1 MKLVCLFSIL
11 ILSIILCVPLK
22 NRSKCGVTSIYYP
35 ETGTRTPLISFT
47 SSDLNNR
54 CEFTVISNKNKNN
67 FKVQGP
73 IVHAGIISSNLDT
86 ENEWYLINQMK
97 NESINSIRHSHM
109 FYLCKQ
115 LHLDNSETNF
125 YSNHN
130 LTKRYET
137 ALLPKNIAINV
148 ISPKASE
155 GIKKSSFIQVKDIFD
170 ESNNLLQKKEIN
182 NELINEDNFDSE
194 NKLPN
199 DRVQEN
205 SLDLNS
211 LQATI
216 KKELGVEKISYNF
229 DD

>member
-1 MKLVCLFSIL
+1 MKPICLFSIL
-11 ILSIILCVPLK
+11 IYSLILCVPIK

-47 SSDLNNR
+47 SSDSNNR
-54 CEFTVISNKNKNN
+54 YEFTVISNKNKNN

-73 IVHAGIISSNLDT
+73 IVHTGIISCNLDT
-86 ENEWYLINQMK
+86 ENEWYLINQLK
-97 NESINSIRHSHM
+97 NESINSIKHSQM

-125 YSNHN
+125 YLNHN

-137 ALLPKNIAINV
+137 ALLPKNVAINV

-182 NELINEDNFDSE
+182 NELINEDNFDNE
-194 NKLPN
+194 NKVPN